1 MGQRT
6 ELASTLHSVYS
17 GASPG
22 MVRHSAASDGCGPGE
37 QVRAGRETD
46 SERTEGRLLTLLVV
60 HQVGVS
66 DVEDEAGV
74 AGLLSA
80 PPLQHDAAALPLATP
95 ALGADGVLGDGD
107 VGPDTLLE
115 PDPPPQHRQ
124 LTAWTGGLELWLALW
139 RLTQKIFP
147 QDRDVYIQQRI
158 SAKF

>member
-46 SERTEGRLLTLLVV
+46 SEGTEGRLLTLLVV
-60 HQVGVS
+60 DQVGVS

-74 AGLLSA
+74 AGLVSA
-80 PPLQHDAAALPLATP
+80 PPLQQDAAALPLATP

-107 VGPDTLLE
+107 VGPHSLLE
-115 PDPPPQHRQ
+115 PHTAPPHWE
-124 LTAWTGGLELWLALW
+124 LTAWTVASQLSQLY
-139 RLTQKIFP
+139 P
-147 QDRDVYIQQRI
+147 HI
-158 SAKF
+158 SSTTNTMSF